1 MCDASERPDGRRPTA
16 ANTKGAA
23 DVVADPPYLT
33 EDQLGELRSELERQ
47 LARLERSMEV
57 TDRALETVELDQTA
71 VGRLSRMD
79 SLQSQGMAKGLR
91 EREAVTLALIQAAL
105 RRFDEGTYGWCTV
118 CEGPVGFERLFVF
131 PETERCTAC
140 RD

>member
-1 MCDASERPDGRRPTA
+1 
-16 ANTKGAA
+16 
-23 DVVADPPYLT
+23 
-33 EDQLGELRSELERQ
+33 
-47 LARLERSMEV
+47 
-57 TDRALETVELDQTA
+57 
-71 VGRLSRMD
+71 MD

-91 EREAVTLALIQAAL
+91 ERETVGLALIQGAL

>member
-1 MCDASERPDGRRPTA
+1 MCVHLGAPGRAASDCG
-16 ANTKGAA
+16 NTKGAA
-23 DVVADPPYLT
+23 DLMADPPYLT

-57 TDRALETVELDQTA
+57 TNRALETVELDQTA

-91 EREAVTLALIQAAL
+91 ERETVGLALIQGAL
-105 RRFDEGTYGWCTV
+105 RRFDKGTYGWCTV
-118 CEGPVGFERLFVF
+118 CERPVGFERLFVF